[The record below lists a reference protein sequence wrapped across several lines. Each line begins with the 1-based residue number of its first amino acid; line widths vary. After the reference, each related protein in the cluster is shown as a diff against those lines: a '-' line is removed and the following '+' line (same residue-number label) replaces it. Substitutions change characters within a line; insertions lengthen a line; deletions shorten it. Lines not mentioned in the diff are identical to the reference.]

1 MTIKKIILLIA
12 ILFALNPVFAKDQTH
27 EKPDE
32 FPEPDTHRIFIRG
45 LIGFG
50 SYTIPEV
57 GEGRTASSALTA
69 LSAVNGIASLGSDTT
84 KSGAGA
90 TQSNQGLEYRFKDA
104 FRILYDK
111 RSTTVLASNS
121 YASFDSFGGDS
132 ILTMKIGNYDWQ
144 EDVTK
149 TGIAY
154 FHPITNRFNLGFYL
168 RNYIFEQGYGLSG
181 FGFLGVN
188 ASGFTG
194 AAVLNSGKGSYS
206 KATGLVP
213 GLGFE
218 YKIFRWLDFTYSFER
233 FNLKGTKTDLTL
245 DILLGNPG
253 LLIIGASL
261 SDFMVVGTAQNA
273 GFIFKYSTWFSTKFG
288 VISEKYVRTYNSNYT
303 LSDDPTTIL
312 VGSLLYSSI
321 VQSTSTLNNA
331 YWQFEFSKGF

>member
-1 MTIKKIILLIA
+1 MVETAGIYFSVSNWSLKYIEILSLIEILNCRRTLII
-12 ILFALNPVFAKDQTH
+12 
-27 EKPDE
+27 
-32 FPEPDTHRIFIRG
+32 
-45 LIGFG
+45 
-50 SYTIPEV
+50 
-57 GEGRTASSALTA
+57 
-69 LSAVNGIASLGSDTT
+69 
-84 KSGAGA
+84 
-90 TQSNQGLEYRFKDA
+90 
-104 FRILYDK
+104 
-111 RSTTVLASNS
+111 
-121 YASFDSFGGDS
+121 
-132 ILTMKIGNYDWQ
+132 
-144 EDVTK
+144 
-149 TGIAY
+149 
-154 FHPITNRFNLGFYL
+154 
-168 RNYIFEQGYGLSG
+168 
-181 FGFLGVN
+181 
-188 ASGFTG
+188 
-194 AAVLNSGKGSYS
+194 
-206 KATGLVP
+206 
-213 GLGFE
+213 E